1 MEGDDASVDRCHG
14 GVGIPGVR
22 LLPPGG
28 SVCALG
34 VGWGSFSKGGCDMS
48 STPPKEKPV
57 LGELV
62 FRLDFL
68 GHLEESA

>member
-28 SVCALG
+28 AVCALG

-62 FRLDFL
+62 SRLDFL